1 MIDKRLCWGYHICM
15 KNLLFNDG
23 KVLTPV
29 RIISDSKIMGDML
42 AEVLS
47 LRFSV
52 SESAAS
58 LTVVCTESEP
68 PRFRGAGIIIGD
80 DDRRDGNII
89 YLPRPL
95 DLERLMKAAAEL
107 TDGAVRDTG
116 HGYTVDVAGCTV
128 SLGRESAKLT
138 TREMELFCFLCE
150 RCGEVVSREKI
161 CTALWDGADS
171 NVCDVYVS
179 YLRKKLRPL
188 YGPGALVSVRGKGYM
203 LADAGNSF
211 NTDIERKE

>member
-1 MIDKRLCWGYHICM
+1 MIDKTPLRGYHICM

-23 KVLTPV
+23 KVPAPV

-58 LTVVCTESEP
+58 LTVVCTEGEP
-68 PRFRGAGIIIGD
+68 PKFRGAGIIIGD
-80 DDRRDGNII
+80 REGREGGII

-95 DLERLMKAAAEL
+95 DLERLMQAASEL
-107 TDGAVRDTG
+107 TYAAVRIAG
-116 HGYTVDVAGCTV
+116 HGYTVDAAGCTV
-128 SLGRESAKLT
+128 TFEGKSAKLT
-138 TREMELFCFLCE
+138 IREMELFCFLCE
-150 RCGEVVSREKI
+150 RCGDVVSREEI
-161 CTALWDGADS
+161 CTALWNGADS

-179 YLRKKLRPL
+179 YLRKKLEPL
-188 YGPGALVSVRGKGYM
+188 SGPGALISVRGKGYM
-203 LADAGNSF
+203 LTDAGKQS
-211 NTDIERKE
+211 